1 MSRGWRGG
9 AASGRLDGVR
19 VLIVGW
25 SSPLHGEA
33 TAGDVLAMEAVARR
47 LTADG
52 IGHDTAWSAVM
63 CPPGGLRLDDVD
75 PARYTH
81 VVFVCGP
88 ASGDAAVEMLDRF
101 PRCRR
106 IAVGV
111 SVVDHADPLLD
122 RLDAVIARDAPGSTA
137 RPDLAAHVPPPAV
150 PVVGVYLTGGQQEY
164 GDRRRHEA
172 VIGALTDWL
181 GGLDAALL
189 SLETRL
195 DPRDWRLPSTP
206 GQVSS
211 VIARM
216 DAVVTMR
223 MHGLVLALQAGVPAL
238 AIDPISG
245 GGKVSA
251 QAAAWDW
258 PAVVG
263 ADDLGAGA
271 PGADAFTADGLGAPG
286 PGETVLDH
294 WWRWCLSLDGRA
306 TASRRADDRPS
317 DGMLDDLMK
326 ALRSR

>member
-1 MSRGWRGG
+1 ML
-9 AASGRLDGVR
+9 AGRLRIGQARGVR

-47 LTADG
+47 LTAEG

-75 PARYTH
+75 PTRYTH
-81 VVFVCGP
+81 VLFVCGP
-88 ASGDAAVEMLDRF
+88 ASGDPAAEMLDRF
-101 PRCRR
+101 PHCRR

-111 SVVDHADPLLD
+111 SVVDHADPVLT
-122 RLDAVIARDAPGSTA
+122 RLDAVIARDAPGIAA
-137 RPDLAAHVPPPAV
+137 RPDLAAHVSSPRV

-172 VIGALTDWL
+172 VVDALTDWL

-189 SLETRL
+189 PLETRL

-211 VIARM
+211 VIARL

-223 MHGLVLALQAGVPAL
+223 MHGLVLALRAGVPAL

-251 QAAAWDW
+251 QATAWEW
-258 PAVVG
+258 PAVIG
-263 ADDLGAGA
+263 SDDLDAGA
-271 PGADAFTADGLGAPG
+271 PGARL
-286 PGETVLDH
+286 VDH
-294 WWRWCLSLDGRA
+294 WWRWCLSTEGRSA
-306 TASRRADDRPS
+306 ARARMGDRPPV
-317 DGMLDDLMK
+317 GMLDELMTVL
-326 ALRSR
+326 APGPEAHRRE